1 MKVVLRKIRNT
12 NKTLVI
18 SFVSIA
24 IISSLGISI
33 YGYITTSRP
42 KAKPEVKAEKQ
53 ENPAAKQQKDM
64 LQTAAKQ
71 IELPTNE
78 QPIIATITSKELLSN
93 QDFFRDALDGDK
105 ILMFPVNKKAY
116 LYRPSTKQVLV
127 EAPLLYEDPNASMS
141 ASTGNPK
148 VLVEEGSKSSDNVE
162 NSSRG
167 KILVEPK

>member
-1 MKVVLRKIRNT
+1 MRMVLRRIQNT
-12 NKTLVI
+12 NKTLLIVV
-18 SFVSIA
+18 VSSA
-24 IISSLGISI
+24 VISSLGISI

-53 ENPAAKQQKDM
+53 ENSVAKQQKEM

-93 QDFFRDALDGDK
+93 QDFFRDAHDGDK

-116 LYRPSTKQVLV
+116 LYRPATKQVLV
-127 EAPLLYEDPNASMS
+127 EAPLLYEDQNASMS
-141 ASTGNPK
+141 ASAGAPK
-148 VLVEEGSKSSDNVE
+148 VLVENGSKSSDNPT